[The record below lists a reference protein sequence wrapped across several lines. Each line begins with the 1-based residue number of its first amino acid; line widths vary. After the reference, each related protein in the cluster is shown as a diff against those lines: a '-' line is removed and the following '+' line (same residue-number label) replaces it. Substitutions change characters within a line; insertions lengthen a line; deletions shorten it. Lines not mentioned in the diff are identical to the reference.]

1 MRTYHLVCII
11 DRSGSMSGLEE
22 DTIGGYNSFLE
33 SQKYKENTL
42 VTTIFFDHE
51 FIMLYNQV
59 PLAQAYLSK
68 NQYQVRGSTALLDAI
83 GHSIEVTNHAR
94 NFEDNTQKTI
104 YIITT
109 DGQEN
114 ASTRFTYREIHRL
127 IEAEQEKGHDFVF
140 LGANIDVKTESSKLG
155 IKKEYSK
162 QYESTNKGT
171 KEMFH
176 QMSNMVD
183 KMMDSE

>member
-1 MRTYHLVCII
+1 MRTFHLVCII
-11 DRSGSMSGLEE
+11 DRSGSMAGLED
-22 DTIGGYNSFLE
+22 DTVGGYNSFLQ
-33 SQKYKENTL
+33 SQKDKKNTR
-42 VTTIFFDHE
+42 VTTILFDHE
-51 FIMLYNQV
+51 FTMLYKQV
-59 PLAQAYLSK
+59 PLEQAYLSK

-83 GHSIEVTNHAR
+83 GLSIEDTNHTR
-94 NFEDNTQKTI
+94 SFEDKTQKTI

-114 ASTRFTYREIHRL
+114 SSTRFTYHAIHRL

-140 LGANIDVKTESSKLG
+140 LGANIDVKKESSKLG
-155 IKKEYSK
+155 IKEEYSK
-162 QYESTNKGT
+162 KYESTNKGT

-176 QMSNMVD
+176 QMSHMVD